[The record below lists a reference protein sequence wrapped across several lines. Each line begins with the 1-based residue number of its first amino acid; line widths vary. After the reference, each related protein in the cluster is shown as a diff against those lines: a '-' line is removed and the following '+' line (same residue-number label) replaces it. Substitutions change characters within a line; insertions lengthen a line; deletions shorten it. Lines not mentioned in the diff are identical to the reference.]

1 MTLKDFTER
10 YVYRYDPKSYDQ
22 WRIPKLE
29 NGKYQDDCDGFS
41 LGVLYY
47 VVCDE
52 SLFNF
57 WYQLIFGKAKIHYV
71 DNNGGHAVL
80 QLDGMYIDNWT
91 KEWVTKEHMESLGH
105 VFHKRDYLFYQ
116 VALKMT
122 YTKIRLLLN
131 V

>member
-1 MTLKDFTER
+1 MNLKDFTER

-29 NGKYQDDCDGFS
+29 DGKYQDDCDGFS
-41 LGVLYY
+41 IGVLYY
-47 VVCDE
+47 VVCNE
-52 SLFNF
+52 SLFTF
-57 WYQLIFGKAKIHYV
+57 WYQLIFGQAKIHYV

-105 VFHKRDYLFYQ
+105 VFHPWMFNAYQ
-116 VALKMT
+116 VALKMI
-122 YTKIRLLLN
+122 YAKIRGIF
-131 V
+131 

>member
-1 MTLKDFTER
+1 MNLKDFTDR
-10 YVYRYDPKSYDQ
+10 YEYRYDPSYDQ

-29 NGKYQDDCDGFS
+29 DGKYQDDCDGFS

-47 VVCDE
+47 VVCNE
-52 SLFNF
+52 SLFTF
-57 WYQLIFGKAKIHYV
+57 WYQLIFGQAKIHYV

-105 VFHKRDYLFYQ
+105 VFHPWMFNAYQ
-116 VALKMT
+116 VALKMI
-122 YTKIRLLLN
+122 YAKIRGLL
-131 V
+131 

>member
-29 NGKYQDDCDGFS
+29 DGKYQDDCDGFL

-52 SLFNF
+52 SLFTF
-57 WYQLIFGKAKIHYV
+57 WYQLIFGQAKIHYV

-80 QLDGMYIDNWT
+80 QLDGEYIDNWT

-105 VFHKRDYLFYQ
+105 VFHPWMFNAYQ
-116 VALKMT
+116 VALKMI
-122 YTKIRLLLN
+122 YAKIRGLL
-131 V
+131 

>member
-29 NGKYQDDCDGFS
+29 DGKYQDDCDGFS

-47 VVCDE
+47 VVCNE
-52 SLFNF
+52 SLFTF
-57 WYQLIFGKAKIHYV
+57 WYQLIFGQAKIHYV

-105 VFHKRDYLFYQ
+105 VFHPWMFNAYQ
-116 VALKMT
+116 VALKMI
-122 YTKIRLLLN
+122 YAKIRGLL
-131 V
+131 

>member
-1 MTLKDFTER
+1 MTLKDFTENF
-10 YVYRYDPKSYDQ
+10 VYRYDPKSYDQ

-29 NGKYQDDCDGFS
+29 DGKYEGDCEDHA

-52 SLFNF
+52 SLFTF
-57 WYQLIFGKAKIHYV
+57 WYQLIFGQAKIHYV

-105 VFHKRDYLFYQ
+105 VFHPWMFNAYQ
-116 VALKMT
+116 VALKMI
-122 YTKIRLLLN
+122 YAKIRGIF
-131 V
+131 

>member
-1 MTLKDFTER
+1 MNLKDFTER

-29 NGKYQDDCDGFS
+29 DGKYQDDCDGFS

-47 VVCDE
+47 VICNE
-52 SLFNF
+52 SLFTF
-57 WYQLIFGKAKIHYV
+57 WYQLIFGQAKIHYV

-105 VFHKRDYLFYQ
+105 VFHPWMFNAYQ
-116 VALKMT
+116 VALKMI
-122 YTKIRLLLN
+122 YAKIRGLL
-131 V
+131 

>member
-1 MTLKDFTER
+1 MNLKDFTER

-29 NGKYQDDCDGFS
+29 DSKYQDDCDGFS
-41 LGVLYY
+41 IGILYY
-47 VVCDE
+47 VVCGE
-52 SLFNF
+52 SLFDF
-57 WYQLIFGKAKIHYV
+57 WYQLIFGDAKIHYV

-105 VFHKRDYLFYQ
+105 VFHPWMFNAYQ
-116 VALKMT
+116 VALKMI
-122 YTKIRLLLN
+122 YAKIRGLL
-131 V
+131 

>member
-1 MTLKDFTER
+1 MTLQQFLSR

-29 NGKYQDDCDGFS
+29 DGKYQDDCDGFS

-52 SLFNF
+52 SLFTF
-57 WYQLIFGKAKIHYV
+57 WYQLIFGQAKIHYV

-80 QLDGMYIDNWT
+80 QLNGMYIDNWT

-105 VFHKRDYLFYQ
+105 VFHPWMFNAYQ
-116 VALKMT
+116 VALKMI
-122 YTKIRLLLN
+122 YAKIRGLL
-131 V
+131 